1 MVLKALALVVVM
13 SALGH
18 RVARVRLERFVVVAW
33 ALLIPFALVD
43 VFVSGALAL

>member
-1 MVLKALALVVVM
+1 VAH
-13 SALGH
+13 LGH

-33 ALLIPFALVD
+33 TVLIPLALVD